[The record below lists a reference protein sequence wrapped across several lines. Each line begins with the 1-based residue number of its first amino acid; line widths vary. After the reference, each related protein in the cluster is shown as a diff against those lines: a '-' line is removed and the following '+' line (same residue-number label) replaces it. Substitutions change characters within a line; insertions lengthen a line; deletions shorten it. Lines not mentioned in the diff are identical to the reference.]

1 MGEEGEGEWLNGGL
15 NEIQIALEDNFSN
28 VHEQPLEIL
37 SVRSLCEVTE
47 YVPLLRV
54 RVQGT
59 ELSHYKGP
67 C

>member
-1 MGEEGEGEWLNGGL
+1 MGEEGEGGGL
-15 NEIQIALEDNFSN
+15 HEIVSLQIALEDNFSN